1 METQVSLRKLA
12 GEVRQIYASD
22 SMQAEALIEEKL
34 EQRLEKLSPAR
45 KLQTLEKLAA
55 KFSPVIHD
63 ASGIEEMEEE
73 VYSKL
78 FSLLLGKEVDQA
90 DLSQE
95 ELLKRLTETLNTI
108 FTKLNDLVS
117 NINQVFHGGDAMEKT
132 IRSFIGYHLGG
143 ENHLATLE
151 DYFDQINEAFLIARD
166 SYKISAQGI
175 VHDILEELD
184 PDSIEETEGGFKI
197 TSFKKAEKFRQY
209 EQKFKKCRKWFDS
222 DKFES
227 RLLREFENNCHK
239 LAIKARR

>member
-1 METQVSLRKLA
+1 METKVSLKKLA
-12 GEVRQIYASD
+12 DEVQQIYASD
-22 SMQAEALIEEKL
+22 NMQAEALIEEKL
-34 EQRLEKLSPAR
+34 EQKLEKLSPAE
-45 KLQTLEKLAA
+45 KLKTLEKLAA
-55 KFSPVIHD
+55 KFNPVIHD

-78 FSLLLGKEVDQA
+78 FSLLLGKEVNQA
-90 DLSQE
+90 DLSQT
-95 ELLKRLTETLNTI
+95 ELLQRLTETLNTI
-108 FTKLNDLVS
+108 FDKLNDLVS
-117 NINQVFHGGDAMEKT
+117 KINMIFHGGDAMEKT

-151 DYFDQINEAFLIARD
+151 DYFDQINEAFQIAIE

-184 PDSIEETEGGFKI
+184 PDSIEETGSGLKI

-222 DKFES
+222 DKFEN
-227 RLLREFENNCHK
+227 RLLREFESNCHK
-239 LAIKARR
+239 LALKARR